1 MHYRNLQVCSLTP
14 EQHRN
19 TCGYWYT
26 VTESSTAHTA
36 FARRESLMQWL
47 EERGLS
53 LTAPLPEQGTH
64 SFQRING
71 EYVRQLEGSYDKFYS
86 LPAIIET
93 RTLDNGE
100 YTLARITETDGLRT
114 VHVLNCNNKHR
125 PKFDYNESRAIG
137 G

>member
-1 MHYRNLQVCSLTP
+1 MNYRNLQVCSLTP
-14 EQHRN
+14 DQKRN

-26 VTESSTAHTA
+26 VTDSCTAHTA

-53 LTAPLPEQGTH
+53 LTEPLPEQGTFG
-64 SFQRING
+64 FQKIKG
-71 EYVRQLEGSYDKFYS
+71 EYARQLEGSYDAFYA

-100 YTLARITETDGLRT
+100 YTLARITEENGVRT
-114 VHVLNCNNKHR
+114 VHVLNCNNRHR
-125 PKFDYNESRAIG
+125 PKFDYAESRAMG